1 MKIPRTGHWPSD
13 RVGKAIED
21 VCYWQWDVDGFWR
34 GSCGIPWWMETGTP
48 KENGMNYCPKCGRC
62 LKQRPRNEKAKVCGV
77 CGGVDMGFR
86 MIEPVDF
93 TGAPSL
99 RNWKCICDCGKEFV
113 ARFNNLKL
121 HTKSCGCL
129 RRENFRR
136 LGLLSKTH
144 GHSSGGKRSPTYQTW
159 SSMIDRC
166 TRNKHSHFARYGGR
180 GISVCDRWMKFEN
193 FFEDMGERPYG
204 MTLDRIDNDDGYSI
218 HNCRWS
224 TDLTQANNRSK
235 IIL

>member
-1 MKIPRTGHWPSD
+1 
-13 RVGKAIED
+13 
-21 VCYWQWDVDGFWR
+21 
-34 GSCGIPWWMETGTP
+34 
-48 KENGMNYCPKCGRC
+48 
-62 LKQRPRNEKAKVCGV
+62 
-77 CGGVDMGFR
+77 MGFR

-235 IIL
+235 NHLITFGGDTLTLSQWGKKLCVKPNSIRMRILSGWSNGKALFTPIRKRLKQKGGANER